1 MTLFVLPE
9 HSPMDES
16 SYELMIRV
24 DPSVH
29 QHVAIGKPV
38 KHTAIQRWII
48 TGVISIGILVAFVIA
63 HIVLLTLKA

>member
-1 MTLFVLPE
+1 
-9 HSPMDES
+9 
-16 SYELMIRV
+16 MIRV